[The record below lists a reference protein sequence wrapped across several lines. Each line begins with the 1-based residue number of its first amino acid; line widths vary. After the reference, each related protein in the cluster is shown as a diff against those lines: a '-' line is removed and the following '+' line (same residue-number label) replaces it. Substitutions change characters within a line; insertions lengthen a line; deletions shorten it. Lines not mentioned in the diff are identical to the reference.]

1 MNKATGKAIN
11 KVNKFAVIASF
22 FFMGVSATAQADVID
37 EIEKSFDVQSN
48 ANFTLDNVNGSVEI
62 IGWNKEQ
69 IQVRAVVKAKNQED
83 RDRIRVEMSGSSKGV
98 DVETKYEKSGWGSNN
113 GSNGQVKYFV
123 KVPKDTSLDQISLV
137 NGSLVIED
145 VSGRMDVDLVNG
157 SIKAEGLRNNGK
169 FSSVNGSVKVSYDEV
184 SDKLSAIHLET
195 VNGSIKLHVPS
206 NIDARVNAET
216 MHGSLKSDFSLPVD
230 KGMFTGKSMKGTIG
244 SGATTIE
251 LESVNGSVKLM
262 SN

>member
-1 MNKATGKAIN
+1 MNKITKLAA
-11 KVNKFAVIASF
+11 IASF
-22 FFMGVSATAQADVID
+22 MLAGISTAPQADVID
-37 EIEKSFDVQSN
+37 EIEKSFNVEPN

-62 IGWNKEQ
+62 IGWDNEQ

-98 DVETKYEKSGWGSNN
+98 DIETKYEKPGWGNN
-113 GSNGQVKYFV
+113 SGSSGQVKYFV

-145 VSGRMDVDLVNG
+145 VSGRMDIDLVNG
-157 SIKAEGLRNNGK
+157 SIKAEGLKNNGK

-184 SDKLSAIHLET
+184 DDSLSSIILET
-195 VNGSIKLHVPS
+195 VNGSIKLRVPS

-230 KGMFTGKSMKGTIG
+230 KGMFTGKTMQGTIG
-244 SGATTIE
+244 SGSATIE

-262 SN
+262 SK